1 MKFQSITLTI
11 LASSL
16 FFALPARAEWVYVTS
31 DEFTQTYIQTDSIV
45 HEGSIVR
52 FVKRDKNK
60 LPDSGGAI
68 NSLNFNAVNCT
79 TKERISYRAV
89 GFDENEQI
97 VYDDGGEPVVS
108 PPAPVDSR
116 GGDIY
121 KFVCR

>member
-16 FFALPARAEWVYVTS
+16 FFPLSAQAKWVYVAS
-31 DEFTQTYIQTDSIV
+31 DESTQTYIQTDSIV
-45 HEGSIVR
+45 YEGSIVR
-52 FVKRDKNK
+52 FVKQDKNRR
-60 LPDSGGAI
+60 PDSGGAML
-68 NSLNFNAVNCT
+68 SLNFNAVNCT
-79 TKERISYRAV
+79 TGERISYRAV
-89 GFDENEQI
+89 GFDENERI